1 MRAQI
6 LTAWIARDESDIM
19 SVNHPQLMDDYAD
32 IHPLM
37 DVTQQ
42 PDTNLVP
49 SPNLYIIEITC
60 DQATLDLID
69 ADPNYVI
76 GWVE

>member
-1 MRAQI
+1 MKAEV
-6 LTAWIARDESDIM
+6 LTAWVGDGVSIETANRPKLI
-19 SVNHPQLMDDYAD
+19 DDYSVK
-32 IHPLM
+32 M
-37 DVTQQ
+37 EDVTGQ
-42 PDTNLVP
+42 PSANLHP
-49 SPNLYIIEITC
+49 DPNLYIVQIEC